1 MTVSVG
7 ATTLERE
14 EESRMRRVGGSDNEI
29 ERKREREE
37 ITKFSISSCYF

>member
-1 MTVSVG
+1 M
-7 ATTLERE
+7 ERE

-29 ERKREREE
+29 ESEKKREREE